1 MLGAKCRR
9 WWKVKSQ
16 PEESHPGPLAHHAS
30 ALLIELLRSDI
41 LTDFHTPHTPRYL
54 VTCRNKKKTIHRIIV
69 YINKQKGQRFSFI
82 LIRIFYFPFWWKIHQ
97 YELKHQSITTILHI
111 HCLFHLLSR
120 VVQECIIW
128 NDHGL
133 KMFKN
138 ELQLCLKNRIHVHCM
153 VWDLYQF
160 VNKKNNK
167 KKIINWTVRR
177 FHFW

>member
-16 PEESHPGPLAHHAS
+16 TGLSPGPLAHHDS
-30 ALLIELLRSDI
+30 ALIIELWRPNI

-54 VTCRNKKKTIHRIIV
+54 VTCRNKKKTIHRITI
-69 YINKQKGQRFSFI
+69 YMNFTSI
-82 LIRIFYFPFWWKIHQ
+82 LIRILYFPFWCKFHQ
-97 YELKHQSITTILHI
+97 YEVKHQSITITLHI
-111 HCLFHLLSR
+111 NCLFHLLSR
-120 VVQECIIW
+120 VVQKCIIW

-167 KKIINWTVRR
+167 KKIIYWTVRR
-177 FHFW
+177 FHFLLI